1 MIPVVAERL
10 LGVSLP
16 VEVQGRVVVPVWV
29 VLEGLRGLSRSRAT
43 SVPQVDLFWF
53 HQLAGSK
60 VCLQEAR
67 GGGCGGEEEGSA
79 RKGCSMNSELE
90 KTRGVRTEHYPRD

>member
-1 MIPVVAERL
+1 MEFSKQLIPVVAERL

-16 VEVQGRVVVPVWV
+16 VEVQGRGVVPVWV
-29 VLEGLRGLSRSRAT
+29 VLEGLKGLSRSRAT

-60 VCLQEAR
+60 VCLQEAWGVGGR
-67 GGGCGGEEEGSA
+67 GQCQK
-79 RKGCSMNSELE
+79 R
-90 KTRGVRTEHYPRD
+90 V